1 MGHAFPPHNYS
12 CTSDDITTDGDEDVD
27 DDEDEGDADNDDDD
41 DEGEVG
47 NENNDHDLKM
57 ILSLWS

>member
-1 MGHAFPPHNYS
+1 MGHAFPLHNYS
-12 CTSDDITTDGDEDVD
+12 CTSHDNDGDEDVD
-27 DDEDEGDADNDDDD
+27 DGDDEGDVDNDDDD

>member
-12 CTSDDITTDGDEDVD
+12 CTSDDNDGDEDV
-27 DDEDEGDADNDDDD
+27 DD